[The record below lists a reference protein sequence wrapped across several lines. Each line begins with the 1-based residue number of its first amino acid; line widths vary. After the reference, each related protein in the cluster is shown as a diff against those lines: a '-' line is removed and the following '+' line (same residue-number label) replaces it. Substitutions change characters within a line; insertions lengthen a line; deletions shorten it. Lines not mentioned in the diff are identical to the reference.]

1 MTTTVSSGVAKLVWI
16 MLCFLPLYSVG
27 RVSWLDQRTGAEPTE
42 TYRSEKLSEKRM
54 NRAREMIL
62 ALFVL
67 FMIGLLALT
76 FENGI
81 DILQQK
87 NIFRLA
93 KERLQS
99 GIGINFVPFHTIRAF
114 IKYSSGLGGI
124 MINIVGNIVMF
135 LPWGLGLPLLWKKYQ
150 SFLHLAFMSLMLP
163 ICIEFVQL
171 FIGRSVDVDDVI
183 LNFAGGMLGGLIYLV
198 LSKLFPRIGRLGK

>member
-27 RVSWLDQRTGAEPTE
+27 RVSWLDQKTGD
-42 TYRSEKLSEKRM
+42 K
-54 NRAREMIL
+54 NRAREIIL

-87 NIFRLA
+87 NIFLRA

-99 GIGINFVPFHTIRAF
+99 GVGINFVPFHTIRAF
-114 IKYSSGLGGI
+114 IKYSPGWRGI

-150 SFLHLAFMSLMLP
+150 SILYLAFMSLALP
-163 ICIEFVQL
+163 VCIEFVQL

-198 LSKLFPRIGRLGK
+198 LSKLFPSIGRLGK

>member
-1 MTTTVSSGVAKLVWI
+1 MTMTVSSGVAKLVWI
-16 MLCFLPLYSVG
+16 MLCFLPIYSVG
-27 RVSWLDQRTGAEPTE
+27 RVSWLDQKTDD
-42 TYRSEKLSEKRM
+42 K
-54 NRAREMIL
+54 NRAREIIL

-81 DILQQK
+81 DIWQRK
-87 NIFRLA
+87 NIFRQA

-99 GIGINFVPFHTIRAF
+99 GVGINFIPFHTIRAF
-114 IKYSSGLGGI
+114 IKYSPGWRGI

-150 SFLHLAFMSLMLP
+150 YFLHLAFMSLALP
-163 ICIEFVQL
+163 VCI
-171 FIGRSVDVDDVI
+171 
-183 LNFAGGMLGGLIYLV
+183 
-198 LSKLFPRIGRLGK
+198 

>member
-27 RVSWLDQRTGAEPTE
+27 RVSWLDRRTGAEPTE
-42 TYRSEKLSEKRM
+42 TYRSGKISEKRI
-54 NRAREMIL
+54 NRAREIIL

-67 FMIGLLALT
+67 FMTGLLALT
-76 FENGI
+76 FENGT
-81 DILQQK
+81 DILRQQS
-87 NIFRLA
+87 IFRQA

-99 GIGINFVPFHTIRAF
+99 GIGINFAPFHTIRAF
-114 IKYSSGLGGI
+114 IKYSPGWRGI

-150 SFLHLAFMSLMLP
+150 SFLHLAFMSLALP
-163 ICIEFVQL
+163 VCIEFVQL
-171 FIGRSVDVDDVI
+171 FIGRSVDIDDVI
-183 LNFAGGMLGGLIYLV
+183 LNFVGGMLGGLIYLV
-198 LSKLFPRIGRLGK
+198 LSKLFPGIGRLGK